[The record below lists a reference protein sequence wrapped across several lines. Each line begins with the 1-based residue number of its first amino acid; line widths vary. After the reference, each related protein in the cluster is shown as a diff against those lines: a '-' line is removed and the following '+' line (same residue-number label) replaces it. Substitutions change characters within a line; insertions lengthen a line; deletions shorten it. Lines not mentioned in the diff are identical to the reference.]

1 MNRPRWLGLSLKG
14 WHRCSWGCPSGG
26 APQGACAG
34 DAVTQGRCSWCSR
47 WWHPGL
53 RLVPMAG
60 RCPWHVLGD
69 TVVATGRLG
78 CRARP
83 LRCPRGGQG
92 VVVPYLRWLRRWQ
105 QPRCGRAWPTSLAW
119 GHPEDTRTR
128 WSWHPWWS
136 REPWGGTL
144 SGITCWGRVTASAA
158 AVLLHPKP
166 PVPGTWGTPTVATA
180 GSQRGGAGTL
190 GTPPLGASPRQP
202 TARTKDTVLH
212 GVGTVAP
219 APSSRGTPPL
229 GTRAGPRPPRGD
241 TARVQHPW
249 VPLQGGRSGIRS
261 VGDVPGRR

>member
-14 WHRCSWGCPSGG
+14 WHRCSWGCPSCG

-60 RCPWHVLGD
+60 RCPWHMLGD

-92 VVVPYLRWLRRWQ
+92 VAVPYLRWLRRWQ

-119 GHPEDTRTR
+119 GHPEDTCTR
-128 WSWHPWWS
+128 WSRHPWWS
-136 REPWGGTL
+136 REPWGGTEWHHL
-144 SGITCWGRVTASAA
+144 
-158 AVLLHPKP
+158 
-166 PVPGTWGTPTVATA
+166 PGTCHSQRCCRPAASNATGPWHMGDTHRGDSGEPTGRRGHLGDATA
-180 GSQRGGAGTL
+180 GCQ
-190 GTPPLGASPRQP
+190 PPAANSGD
-202 TARTKDTVLH
+202 KDTVLH

-219 APSSRGTPPL
+219 APSSRRTPPL